1 MVDRQMLPE
10 GLAQLPPG
18 PALAVALASVDRTRV
33 ASADLHVLARAR
45 ARQVAFEQA
54 ALLAD
59 MLECAYSPYDAAED
73 SLERVRELGEFSA
86 DQVAFTLVWSRSG
99 AEDQVLLAQDL
110 TERLPVVYAALA
122 AGRIDLYRAR
132 AFSEALSRL
141 DDDKARAVAARL
153 IDKAARW
160 TATTLRERLRYHV
173 LRADPDAAKKRYQH
187 GVAGRRVYTRLDDD
201 GTAAVGGTNLPP
213 DRAAAA
219 YNRVDRLARA
229 AKADGDTRC
238 LSQLRAD
245 AYLDLLAGLPF
256 TVRPSTDPITKAADA
271 VGAEGG
277 IGTDDPPYPSATPGQ
292 PIGVALLGDADPG
305 PDAGQGWDD
314 SEPDDLDPIGVAT
327 LGEVGDIDWT
337 GIPHTARSLYGITA
351 DPADDPT
358 GGPESPSATG
368 KIDPDPAPSANQVPD
383 DPRLCACGGVRPAPR
398 RGVVDLQIKLS
409 TLMCLDEDPGLI
421 PGWGPVI
428 ADIARQVA
436 FDQEY
441 NPAWLWSVT
450 DERGNLLHHGHT
462 RRRPTAEEKAYV
474 KARDRT
480 CRAPGCRQP
489 AIRCDDDHRQEYA
502 NDGPSHRA
510 NLCVLCR
517 HHHRL
522 RHEKGFVVHQI
533 HAATHMWQAPNGCLY
548 LVTGDG
554 DLILTVEDSDGAP
567 PPGLVNSLI
576 PDDDLEDAHDYD
588 YADLS
593 AATP

>member
-1 MVDRQMLPE
+1 MLPDR
-10 GLAQLPPG
+10 LAQLPPG
-18 PALAVALASVDRTRV
+18 PALAVALASVDLSRV
-33 ASADLHVLARAR
+33 GSADLHVLVRAR

-54 ALLAD
+54 GLLAD

-73 SLERVRELGEFSA
+73 SLERVRDLGEFSA

-99 AEDQVLLAQDL
+99 AEGHVLLAQDL
-110 TERLPVVYAALA
+110 IERLPVVYAALA
-122 AGRIDLYRAR
+122 AGRIDLCRAR
-132 AFSEALSRL
+132 AFSEALSCL
-141 DDDKARAVAARL
+141 DDDKARAIAARL

-160 TATTLRERLRYHV
+160 TVTTLRERLRYHV

-187 GVAGRRVYTRLDDD
+187 GVAGRRVYTQLDGD

-245 AYLDLLAGLPF
+245 AYLDLLVGLPF
-256 TVRPSTDPITKAADA
+256 TVRPATDPITRAADA

-277 IGTDDPPYPSATPGQ
+277 IGTDDP
-292 PIGVALLGDADPG
+292 ADH
-305 PDAGQGWDD
+305 D
-314 SEPDDLDPIGVAT
+314 PDDVDPIGVAT

-337 GIPHTARSLYGITA
+337 GIPHTARSLYGITT
-351 DPADDPT
+351 DPAQPDSP
-358 GGPESPSATG
+358 GPESPSPAG
-368 KIDPDPAPSANQVPD
+368 KTDPDPGPTANRVPD

-421 PGWGPVI
+421 PGWGAVI

-436 FDQEY
+436 FDQEH

-489 AIRCDDDHRQEYA
+489 AIRCDDDHRQEHA

-533 HAATHMWQAPNGCLY
+533 HAATHMWEAPNGCLY

-554 DLILTVEDSDGAP
+554 DLILTVEDSDGPP
-567 PPGLVNSLI
+567 PPGLVTSLI
-576 PDDDLEDAHDYD
+576 PDHDLEVDHD
-588 YADLS
+588 YADLPAPRS
-593 AATP
+593 